1 MPKVHPQFHAV
12 IHELGPHDIVHR
24 GAVLHPVHQRRQHVV
39 GRRKGHARRRR
50 PAALA
55 HDPAPRARVAVEHAR
70 DAEEAEEGI
79 QRVGRCGRPA
89 RQVVVEAFGVVA
101 GDLVVL
107 TAVVEEHLAAPVAE
121 PAEAVG
127 PGADV
132 GGVEGLGFGGVVD
145 VEGGRVP
152 GGVVNDVFEP
162 ALKGGNVSE
171 GVGTSLGMFVT
182 SE

>member
-1 MPKVHPQFHAV
+1 M
-12 IHELGPHDIVHR
+12 
-24 GAVLHPVHQRRQHVV
+24 
-39 GRRKGHARRRR
+39 
-50 PAALA
+50 
-55 HDPAPRARVAVEHAR
+55 EHAR

>member
-1 MPKVHPQFHAV
+1 M
-12 IHELGPHDIVHR
+12 
-24 GAVLHPVHQRRQHVV
+24 
-39 GRRKGHARRRR
+39 
-50 PAALA
+50 
-55 HDPAPRARVAVEHAR
+55 EHAR

-79 QRVGRCGRPA
+79 ERVGRCRRPA
-89 RQVVVEAFGVVA
+89 REVVVEAFGVVA

-107 TAVVEEHLAAPVAE
+107 TAVVEEHLAAPGAE

-162 ALKGGNVSE
+162 ALKGGGMLARVPENLFWDVRYL
-171 GVGTSLGMFVT
+171 GVAEWLSGVQVLGGQDFTARLHRGVD
-182 SE
+182 EVPILPVKGVEYLPDHFHLG